1 MKTVTVLLSAYNG
14 EQYLEEQ
21 LESII
26 NQKNCIVKIMVRDD
40 GSSDSTCKILEQ
52 YEKQGYLTWYAGKN
66 LGPAGSFYDLILK
79 AANLIIMLLR
89 IRMIFGKKIN

>member
-26 NQKNCIVKIMVRDD
+26 NQKNCIVKIIVRDD

-52 YEKQGYLTWYAGKN
+52 YEKQGSLTWYTGKN

-79 AANLIIMLLR
+79 AVNLIIMLLR
-89 IRMIFGKKIN
+89 IRMISGKKIN